1 MMEMS
6 LHRKKRINNLANYV
20 SEDFS
25 EGHRVNLIKIVKY
38 EELSLYYDHYE
49 NTFDGM
55 LVYID
60 SMFHIHI
67 NLDKGNTINS
77 KRGRFTLAHELGHYL
92 IDEHR
97 IALKYGMITSHQ
109 SKNGLLNKD
118 LIELEADYFASCL
131 LMPEILFKQ
140 ACSRKQFSFTLIESL
155 SNLFQVSIMASI
167 LRFIEIGSREFMAVI
182 SKDSVIR
189 WYAKSN
195 DFQKVGFKFKV
206 NSNLPRESRSFS
218 FTNPGYGHYISEVE
232 EVDTDIW
239 FINKFYN
246 DTIFEQYYYS
256 EINGYLITLI
266 WYK

>member
-1 MMEMS
+1 MEIS

-20 SEDFS
+20 SEDFT
-25 EGHRVNLIKIVKY
+25 EGHRVNLIKIAKY

-60 SMFHIHI
+60 SIFHTHI
-67 NLDKGNTINS
+67 NIDKGNTISS

-131 LMPEILFKQ
+131 LWIGILECGQ
-140 ACSRKQFSFTLIESL
+140 A
-155 SNLFQVSIMASI
+155 
-167 LRFIEIGSREFMAVI
+167 
-182 SKDSVIR
+182 IR
-189 WYAKSN
+189 
-195 DFQKVGFKFKV
+195 
-206 NSNLPRESRSFS
+206 
-218 FTNPGYGHYISEVE
+218 
-232 EVDTDIW
+232 
-239 FINKFYN
+239 
-246 DTIFEQYYYS
+246 
-256 EINGYLITLI
+256 
-266 WYK
+266 